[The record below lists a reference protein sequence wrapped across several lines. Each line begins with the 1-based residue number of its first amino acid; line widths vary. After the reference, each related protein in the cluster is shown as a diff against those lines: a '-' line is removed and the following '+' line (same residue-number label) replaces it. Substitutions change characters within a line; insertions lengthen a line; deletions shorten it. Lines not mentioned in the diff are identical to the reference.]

1 MQHELTN
8 HIMTESEK
16 RLVCSWR
23 YPGEYAL
30 YDLPSYDEMKAKKLG
45 FMNPE
50 RAENFYSFYD
60 RDTYVGFVNILEE
73 PEEVFIGIG
82 VSPEHCGRGYGQQM
96 LLGAY
101 EISKRLYPAKPLY
114 LEVRDWNTR
123 AVRCYEKAG
132 FEIDGPAYRLE
143 TNIGSGTFYR
153 MTRK

>member
-1 MQHELTN
+1 MLTY
-8 HIMTESEK
+8 HLTTEEEK
-16 RLVCSWR
+16 YAIGTWK

-101 EISKRLYPAKPLY
+101 EMSKRLYPAKPLY
-114 LEVRDWNTR
+114 LEVRTWNTR
-123 AVRCYEKAG
+123 AMRCYEKAG
-132 FEIDGPAYRLE
+132 FEIAAPAYRLE
-143 TNIGSGTFYR
+143 TGIGSGTFYK